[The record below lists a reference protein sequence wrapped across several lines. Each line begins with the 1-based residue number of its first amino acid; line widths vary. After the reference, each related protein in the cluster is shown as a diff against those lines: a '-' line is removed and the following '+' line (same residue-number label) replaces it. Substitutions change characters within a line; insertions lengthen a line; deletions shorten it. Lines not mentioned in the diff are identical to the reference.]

1 MGIHAIRQLLIAL
14 ALATATQACAQPYP
28 AKPLRLV
35 VGFAPGGGTDIASR
49 IVAKKFG
56 ELLGQQVVVENK
68 SGAGGNIAT
77 EYVARAPAD
86 GYTLLVGSIGPLSI
100 SPSLYKDLGFDPL
113 KDLAAI
119 SMMSIFSNVLVV
131 HPSVPAQTAREFIAL
146 AKAKPGSV
154 FYGSSGNAGAGH
166 LAGELLRSLTGAPLA
181 HVPYKG
187 GGPAMTDLLAGQV
200 QAVFASTPTAI
211 PNIKAGRIRAL
222 GVTTAKRAQALP
234 DVPTLAESG
243 VPGYEAANWYS
254 LNAPAKTPKDILALL
269 HKDFVK
275 ALAHPDVVAA
285 LAQQGM
291 EPSPSSPEELAAYTR
306 TEQEKW
312 ARVVREAGIVAQ

>member
-1 MGIHAIRQLLIAL
+1 MFARFIFVSALLA
-14 ALATATQACAQPYP
+14 ATPAAAQAYP
-28 AKPLRLV
+28 AKPIRLV
-35 VGFAPGGGTDIASR
+35 VGFAPGGGTDIAAR

-77 EYVARAPAD
+77 EFVARAPAD

-113 KDLAAI
+113 KDLASI
-119 SMMSIFSNVLVV
+119 SMMSVFSNVLVV
-131 HPSVPAQTAREFIAL
+131 HPSVPAQNPREFIAL
-146 AKAKPGSV
+146 AKAKPGAV

-166 LAGELLRSLTGAPLA
+166 LAGELLRSLTKAPIV

-200 QAVFASTPTAI
+200 QAIFATTPTAI

-222 GVTTAKRAQALP
+222 GVTTARRALALP
-234 DVPTLAESG
+234 EVPTLAEAG
-243 VPGYEAANWYS
+243 VPGYEAANWYC
-254 LNAPAKTPKDILALL
+254 LNAPARTPKDILALL
-269 HKDFVK
+269 HQDFVK
-275 ALAHPDVVAA
+275 ALVHPEVASA

-291 EPSPSSPEELAAYTR
+291 EPSPSTPEELASYTR
-306 TEQEKW
+306 AEQEKW
-312 ARVVREAGIVAQ
+312 ARVVREAGIVVQ